1 MRKDILMTSG
11 YNFEGYTINNYL
23 GVYSGECA
31 LGTGFLSTLGASFA
45 DFFGTNSTMYSDKLK
60 RAKDFAI
67 SQLIEQVTNAGGD
80 AIIGLDIDY
89 VSFSTDI
96 MGVVATGTA
105 VKLCSALSQSE
116 ADQTYTISTTNG
128 QLPFRATS
136 LHVNIAISNGC
147 LCSLELFH
155 MKASSVSAVLADII
169 FIDIFQRETTVKD
182 IAFTGFKPE
191 TARTLMS
198 DPTIC
203 SMPPDEFRLVA
214 DIKLT
219 IKKYLTEEGLVSLS
233 ENEIEYSS
241 MDDCRDDS
249 KDFVSELLL
258 KAGTLDSAKAI
269 YDYVVEYSESHV
281 GAVDP
286 NLIGLLERQKS
297 IERFYGNHKDD
308 TIESLRKYFE
318 QKESEKL

>member
-1 MRKDILMTSG
+1 MKKNILMTSG
-11 YNFEGYTINNYL
+11 YNFEGYTISNYL

-60 RAKDFAI
+60 KAKDFAI

-89 VSFSTDI
+89 VSFSADI

-105 VKLCSALSQSE
+105 VKLCSTLSQPE
-116 ADQTYTISTTNG
+116 ADQKYTISTTNT

-136 LHVNIAISNGC
+136 LHVNTSISNGC

-155 MKASSVSAVLADII
+155 MKASSVSAVLTDIT
-169 FIDIFQRETTVKD
+169 FTDIFYRETTIKD

-191 TARTLMS
+191 TARNLMS
-198 DPTIC
+198 DPVIC
-203 SMPPDEFRLVA
+203 NMSSDIFRLLA

-219 IKKYLTEEGLVSLS
+219 VKKYITEEGLVSLS
-233 ENEIEYSS
+233 EDQIEYSS
-241 MDDCRDDS
+241 INDCKES
-249 KDFVSELLL
+249 SEDFVSELLL
-258 KAGTLDSAKAI
+258 KAGSLDSAKAI

-286 NLIGLLERQKS
+286 NLIALLEKQKS
-297 IERFYGNHKDD
+297 IERFYGNHKND
-308 TIESLRKYFE
+308 TIEALKKYFD
-318 QKESEKL
+318 QKEI

>member
-1 MRKDILMTSG
+1 MEQKLLMTSG
-11 YNFEGYTINNYL
+11 YSFEGYTISQYL

-60 RAKDFAI
+60 KAKDFAI
-67 SQLIEQVTNAGGD
+67 NQLVEQVTNAGGD

-89 VSFSTDI
+89 VSFSADI

-105 VKLCSALSQSE
+105 VKLCSTLSQPE
-116 ADQTYTISTTNG
+116 ADQKYTISTTNA

-136 LHVNIAISNGC
+136 LHVNTSISTGC

-155 MKASSVSAVLADII
+155 MQTSAVSAVLTDIT
-169 FIDIFQRETTVKD
+169 FTDIFYRETTIKD

-191 TARTLMS
+191 TARNLMS
-198 DPTIC
+198 DPVIC
-203 SMPPDEFRLVA
+203 NVSSDIFRLLD

-219 IKKYLTEEGLVSLS
+219 VKKYVTEEGLVSLS
-233 ENEIEYSS
+233 EDEIEYSS
-241 MDDCRDDS
+241 INDCKEDS

-258 KAGTLDSAKAI
+258 KAGSLDSAKAI
-269 YDYVVEYSESHV
+269 YDYVVEYSKSHV

-286 NLIGLLERQKS
+286 NLIALLEKQKS
-297 IERFYGNHKDD
+297 IERFYGNHKND
-308 TIESLRKYFE
+308 TIEALKKYFE
-318 QKESEKL
+318 QKES

>member
-1 MRKDILMTSG
+1 
-11 YNFEGYTINNYL
+11 
-23 GVYSGECA
+23 
-31 LGTGFLSTLGASFA
+31 
-45 DFFGTNSTMYSDKLK
+45 
-60 RAKDFAI
+60 
-67 SQLIEQVTNAGGD
+67 
-80 AIIGLDIDY
+80 
-89 VSFSTDI
+89 
-96 MGVVATGTA
+96 
-105 VKLCSALSQSE
+105 
-116 ADQTYTISTTNG
+116 
-128 QLPFRATS
+128 
-136 LHVNIAISNGC
+136 
-147 LCSLELFH
+147 
-155 MKASSVSAVLADII
+155 
-169 FIDIFQRETTVKD
+169 
-182 IAFTGFKPE
+182 
-191 TARTLMS
+191 MS

-241 MDDCRDDS
+241 MDDCKDDS

>member
-1 MRKDILMTSG
+1 
-11 YNFEGYTINNYL
+11 
-23 GVYSGECA
+23 
-31 LGTGFLSTLGASFA
+31 
-45 DFFGTNSTMYSDKLK
+45 
-60 RAKDFAI
+60 
-67 SQLIEQVTNAGGD
+67 
-80 AIIGLDIDY
+80 
-89 VSFSTDI
+89 
-96 MGVVATGTA
+96 
-105 VKLCSALSQSE
+105 
-116 ADQTYTISTTNG
+116 
-128 QLPFRATS
+128 
-136 LHVNIAISNGC
+136 
-147 LCSLELFH
+147 
-155 MKASSVSAVLADII
+155 MKASSVYAVLADII

-241 MDDCRDDS
+241 MDDCKDDS